1 LEGKSLSKYPFQ
13 LWHLRKAIVDAVRA
27 VQQGKN
33 FMNQNPL
40 TQDLEI
46 DTEEY
51 LNRLSQGRKPD
62 LEIGFYNF
70 FKG

>member
-1 LEGKSLSKYPFQ
+1 
-13 LWHLRKAIVDAVRA
+13 VDAVRA